1 MTEIQA
7 AIGRLQLRKLDGW
20 VEKRREHADRFNKAF
35 AGLPALRLTIPP
47 AEIYH
52 SYYKYYMF
60 VRPDMLKSDW
70 SRDRI
75 MEEVS
80 AAGVPCFSGSCSE
93 IYLEKAF
100 EVFRGEGETSEI
112 ASSPLAP
119 RNDSGGG
126 VVPGPGNRLPVAKEL
141 GETSLMLLVHPT
153 LTEQNIEDTISVVK
167 AVVARATR

>member
-35 AGLPALRLTIPP
+35 AELPALRLTIPP
-47 AEIYH
+47 AGIYH

-60 VRPDMLKSDW
+60 VRPEMLKDDW

-80 AAGVPCFSGSCSE
+80 AAGVSCYSGSCSE

-100 EVFRGEGETSEI
+100 DLFRKMDSATTRRMTDEVDSRFRGNDGEGRDDSEI
-112 ASSPLAP
+112 ASAFAKATADRS
-119 RNDSGGG
+119 SG
-126 VVPGPGNRLPVAKEL
+126 
-141 GETSLMLLVHPT
+141 
-153 LTEQNIEDTISVVK
+153 
-167 AVVARATR
+167 